1 MTYFLTHTLRQLR
14 RRRRRANSSS
24 SSRTRRCLPDSH
36 SHSHSCSLLPAP
48 ALIACASTFVAAAP
62 LALPAR
68 RSQGRMKEG
77 RRRKKVCTHIFCSA
91 ADGVGG
97 VAARVDIKILINPR
111 TLPRPLSHS
120 PQLCPCLF
128 GLLHLTEKR
137 QLGKSSGKSN
147 GSPCGTHIAMRRRV
161 KRKRRICVIATAPL
175 PFPLCPLRPQLS

>member
-14 RRRRRANSSS
+14 RRRRRR
-24 SSRTRRCLPDSH
+24 RTPRAAQERVAVCPTPTSTPT
-36 SHSHSCSLLPAP
+36 PAP
-48 ALIACASTFVAAAP
+48 CSRLDCLCVDIRSCCSACSSCQAES
-62 LALPAR
+62 
-68 RSQGRMKEG
+68 SKKEG

-91 ADGVGG
+91 ADGVEG

-120 PQLCPCLF
+120 PTLCPCLF

-137 QLGKSSGKSN
+137 QLGKSSGKSS

-175 PFPLCPLRPQLS
+175 PPLLCPLRPQLS

>member
-14 RRRRRANSSS
+14 RRRRRR
-24 SSRTRRCLPDSH
+24 RTPRAAQERVAVCPT
-36 SHSHSCSLLPAP
+36 PTP

-68 RSQGRMKEG
+68 RSQGSKEKG
-77 RRRKKVCTHIFCSA
+77 RRRRKVCTHIFCSA

-120 PQLCPCLF
+120 PTLCPCLF

-137 QLGKSSGKSN
+137 QLGSSSSSGKSN

-175 PFPLCPLRPQLS
+175 PPLLCPLRPQLS